1 MDHSPPP
8 PRQQRPA
15 AGYSLVELVMVIAI
29 AGVVSLVPAQ
39 VLLDSMKVYSR
50 TAPRIQAA
58 YQSGLAV
65 ERMKRDFR
73 DLTSYDSISVMTSS
87 SLTFDD
93 SDGTAAYALS
103 GSDLTRNGDLIA
115 SNVSALTLTYRD
127 EDGSA
132 TSTASAIR
140 LLEIDLTVTMSG
152 QPYRSLATVYPRDPS
167 ASTSSNIFDE
177 VASAAT
183 AYDHNDDHFHMDLVS
198 IFSSDLEIESFEITA
213 DGSPPNLKEVKLDN
227 HKLIT
232 DMDVELPT
240 GVVALNDGSTS
251 ERTIDAGDDPE
262 VRIKFKD
269 DFDEGTTT
277 FTLVVHFTDGSSDS
291 ITFSVSF

>member
-1 MDHSPPP
+1 MDHSPPD
-8 PRQQRPA
+8 PRQQHPA

-73 DLTSYDSISVMTSS
+73 DLASYDSISVMTSS

-127 EDGSA
+127 EDGANTTTA
-132 TSTASAIR
+132 TEIR

-152 QPYRSLATVYPRDPS
+152 QPYRSMATVFPRDPTES
-167 ASTSSNIFDE
+167 AGWNIFDE
-177 VASAAT
+177 AAAAAT
-183 AYDHNDDHFHMDLVS
+183 AYIHNDDHFHVDLVS
-198 IFSSDLEIESFEITA
+198 LWPSDLEIESIELSA
-213 DGSPPNLKEVKLDN
+213 DNSPPNFKEFKLDS
-227 HKLIT
+227 HKIIKDL
-232 DMDVELPT
+232 DVELPT
-240 GVVALNDGSTS
+240 GIVAINAGNTS
-251 ERTIDAGDDPE
+251 QRTLEAGDDPE
-262 VRIKFKD
+262 ARIKFKD
-269 DFDEGTTT
+269 DFDEGTTNI
-277 FTLVVHFTDGSSDS
+277 TLVVHFTDGSSDS
-291 ITFSVSF
+291 ITFSVSS